1 MTLIGCVWT
10 GATQNTT
17 TLTKPKAPQTNFR
30 ARKSAMAF
38 AKQYA
43 LAPKAAMLQVIK
55 VNMLST

>member
-1 MTLIGCVWT
+1 MCLDRGHPEHHHADQAQST
-10 GATQNTT
+10 
-17 TLTKPKAPQTNFR
+17 PDEFR

-43 LAPKAAMLQVIK
+43 LAPKAAMLQIIK